1 MKMVE
6 IKKILHNKIYY
17 YEQLDSTNLKA
28 LELAKQGAAEG
39 TIVISARQTA
49 GRGRMRRKWESPEGK
64 GLWFSMILRPTIA
77 SNTAPK

>member
-1 MKMVE
+1 MVE

-39 TIVISARQTA
+39 TIVIAARQTA
-49 GRGRMRRKWESPEGK
+49 DEDECGGNGNHRRGRDCGFP
-64 GLWFSMILRPTIA
+64 
-77 SNTAPK
+77 